1 MTAKKGKTYKMYGR
15 LLDEIKAAGLT
26 KKEIAAFIGVEPS
39 NFSCMIY
46 GVHGNGC
53 RCAISLERAIA
64 IQEKYFPGV
73 SVNELFKTNEYVL

>member
-26 KKEIAAFIGVEPS
+26 QKEIAAFLGVDPS
-39 NFSCMIY
+39 YLSCMIY

-64 IQEKYFPGV
+64 IQERYFPELT
-73 SVNELFKTNEYVL
+73 VNELFETRAYTL